1 MVTRIIAVGSVD
13 GVCTTAAVLR
23 NVPPKATVVFTQA
36 FLVDELDPSKW
47 EPSRVLL
54 VDLAVNNRDEAMTV
68 SFLRRLVEAGHELV
82 GIIDEHDATAWFI
95 ACAAAGIDY
104 EKLAFQP
111 VNQEAGDIKSS
122 GALLRSLLDDGA
134 DKLTLELCE
143 TADQG
148 DRMNFDTH
156 IGLAVNRAMKS
167 DPSDKT
173 RREYLARHYSQK
185 RDPDAKI
192 KGWVADYNSILETH
206 AIILADLVDLGDR
219 VARIDATKRHIDM
232 RTLLGEVFKRGYLA
246 VLMEGLE
253 YDSDSGEKV
262 PQLSVSFAPS
272 IGLGIDETMDEA
284 GIPYTGSGTIVTVLV
299 EYEDEVVQALRS
311 ALH

>member
-1 MVTRIIAVGSVD
+1 
-13 GVCTTAAVLR
+13 
-23 NVPPKATVVFTQA
+23 
-36 FLVDELDPSKW
+36 
-47 EPSRVLL
+47 
-54 VDLAVNNRDEAMTV
+54 
-68 SFLRRLVEAGHELV
+68 
-82 GIIDEHDATAWFI
+82 
-95 ACAAAGIDY
+95 
-104 EKLAFQP
+104 
-111 VNQEAGDIKSS
+111 
-122 GALLRSLLDDGA
+122 
-134 DKLTLELCE
+134 
-143 TADQG
+143 
-148 DRMNFDTH
+148 
-156 IGLAVNRAMKS
+156 
-167 DPSDKT
+167 
-173 RREYLARHYSQK
+173 
-185 RDPDAKI
+185 
-192 KGWVADYNSILETH
+192 VADYNSILETH